1 MKIYT
6 KKGDKGT
13 TSLFG
18 GGVFRKDNI
27 RIEAYGTL
35 DELNANIGHLIDL
48 VEMNIPV
55 LLSVQNELFNL
66 GANLATKTG
75 TKLPFP
81 PLDHRTISDLE
92 AEIDRMEE
100 KLDVLRNFIL
110 PGGHPQ
116 VSWCHICRTV
126 CRRAERRLVTLA
138 NEEEIDPGAI
148 IYLNRLSDFLFVLAR
163 TIGSSLG
170 VKEVR
175 WDNGKIK

>member
-18 GGVFRKDNI
+18 GGVFKKDYV

-35 DELNANIGHLIDL
+35 DELNAHIGHLRDL
-48 VEMNIPV
+48 TEIQIPA
-55 LLSVQNELFNL
+55 LTSIQNQLFNI
-66 GANLATKTG
+66 GANLATKPG
-75 TKLPFP
+75 AKLPFP
-81 PLDHRTISDLE
+81 DLDKSIIAALELEIDQMEESLE
-92 AEIDRMEE
+92 A
-100 KLDVLRNFIL
+100 LTNFIL

-138 NEEEIDPGAI
+138 NEEEIDQVAI
-148 IYLNRLSDFLFVLAR
+148 IYLNRLSDYLFVLAR
-163 TIGSSLG
+163 TIASRLG
-170 VKEVR
+170 VKEVL
-175 WDNGKIK
+175 WDNSKSK